1 MFRAET
7 RACRS
12 AGFIQLNAGDD
23 PTASPQEIKR
33 HGNHRVG
40 LQLKHGI
47 EKFALARVFPDFILE
62 KRLFA
67 GEDHADKSGA
77 ERLLKLAH
85 QLFGMRTGIPG
96 GNKKL
101 SGLLQQPDG
110 SFVRA
115 GLREPAL
122 NDLAHQRIQQGG
134 KLLRLKP
141 AGNPFEAL
149 GEDGLEV
156 CKCRLRKNV

>member
-1 MFRAET
+1 MFWPET

-12 AGFIQLNAGDD
+12 AGFIQLNTGDD
-23 PTASPQEIKR
+23 PTASPQEVKW

-40 LQLKHGI
+40 LQLKHRI
-47 EKFALARVFPDFILE
+47 EKFALARVFPDLVFE

-77 ERLLKLAH
+77 ERLLKFAH
-85 QLFGMRTGIPG
+85 QLFGMRAGIPG

-101 SGLLQQPDG
+101 SSLLQQPHS

-115 GLREPAL
+115 GF
-122 NDLAHQRIQQGG
+122 G
-134 KLLRLKP
+134 
-141 AGNPFEAL
+141 
-149 GEDGLEV
+149 
-156 CKCRLRKNV
+156 